1 MGNCY
6 KIIVDFYYYIKN
18 SFCIL
23 DDNNDNIKN
32 FSLDLASEFNA
43 NNTNK
48 VSIDIDE
55 DTIDKK
61 LDIIIQNF
69 TPKNQDN
76 DDDFV
81 IINK

>member
-32 FSLDLASEFNA
+32 FSLDLASEF
-43 NNTNK
+43 K
-48 VSIDIDE
+48 KISIDIEE